1 MSEEN
6 IKPLIQEVI
15 KSSMKNGEKEKTTT
29 LRMAISEIQ
38 REEIDK
44 RSDLSDREV
53 IVILQRMIKQR
64 KDSSNQFRSAG
75 REELSL
81 KEEREIET
89 LSEFLPEQF
98 SEDKIK
104 EIVINSIKSLNAK
117 TPQDIGKV
125 MGSLKSDL
133 QGKADMSLVSKLV
146 KENLTE

>member
-89 LSEFLPEQF
+89 LSEFLPEQL

-104 EIVINSIKSLNAK
+104 EIVINSIESLNAR
-117 TPQDIGKV
+117 TTQDLGKV

-133 QGKADMSLVSKLV
+133 QGKANMSLVSKLV

>member
-1 MSEEN
+1 
-6 IKPLIQEVI
+6 
-15 KSSMKNGEKEKTTT
+15 MKNGEKEKTTT

-53 IVILQRMIKQR
+53 IAILQRMIKQR

-89 LSEFLPEQF
+89 LSEFLPKQL

-104 EIVINSIKSLNAK
+104 EIVFNSIENLSAK

-146 KENLTE
+146 KENLTK

>member
-53 IVILQRMIKQR
+53 IAILQRMIKQR

-89 LSEFLPEQF
+89 LSEFLPEQL
-98 SEDKIK
+98 SENEIK
-104 EIVINSIKSLNAK
+104 EIVFNSIKSLNAK

>member
-44 RSDLSDREV
+44 RSDLSDQEV

-89 LSEFLPEQF
+89 LS
-98 SEDKIK
+98 
-104 EIVINSIKSLNAK
+104 
-117 TPQDIGKV
+117 
-125 MGSLKSDL
+125 
-133 QGKADMSLVSKLV
+133 
-146 KENLTE
+146 

>member
-53 IVILQRMIKQR
+53 IAILQRMIKQR

-89 LSEFLPEQF
+89 LSEFLPEQL
-98 SEDKIK
+98 SEDEIK
-104 EIVINSIKSLNAK
+104 EIVFNSIKSLNAK
-117 TPQDIGKV
+117 TPQDIGKI
-125 MGSLKSDL
+125 MGSLKLDL

-146 KENLTE
+146 KENLTK

>member
-6 IKPLIQEVI
+6 IKSLIQEVI
-15 KSSMKNGEKEKTTT
+15 KSSMKKGEKEKTTT

-53 IVILQRMIKQR
+53 IAILQRMIKQR

-89 LSEFLPEQF
+89 LSEFLPEQL
-98 SEDKIK
+98 SENEIK
-104 EIVINSIKSLNAK
+104 EIVFNSIKSLNAK
-117 TPQDIGKV
+117 TPQDIGKI
-125 MGSLKSDL
+125 MGSLKLDL

>member
-1 MSEEN
+1 
-6 IKPLIQEVI
+6 
-15 KSSMKNGEKEKTTT
+15 MKKGEKEKTTT

-53 IVILQRMIKQR
+53 IAILQRMIKQR

-89 LSEFLPEQF
+89 LSEFLPEQL
-98 SEDKIK
+98 SEDEIK
-104 EIVINSIKSLNAK
+104 EIVFNSIKSLNAK
-117 TPQDIGKV
+117 TPQDIGKI
-125 MGSLKSDL
+125 MGSLKLDL

-146 KENLTE
+146 KENLTK

>member
-6 IKPLIQEVI
+6 LKPLIQEVI

-44 RSDLSDREV
+44 RSDLSDQEV

-89 LSEFLPEQF
+89 LSEFLPEQL

-104 EIVINSIKSLNAK
+104 EIVINSIESLNAK
-117 TPQDIGKV
+117 IPQDIGKV

>member
-6 IKPLIQEVI
+6 IKSLIQEVI
-15 KSSMKNGEKEKTTT
+15 KSSMKKGEKEKTTT

-53 IVILQRMIKQR
+53 IAILQRMIKQR

-89 LSEFLPEQF
+89 LSEFLPEQL
-98 SEDKIK
+98 SEDEIK
-104 EIVINSIKSLNAK
+104 EIVFNSIKSLNAK
-117 TPQDIGKV
+117 TPQDIGKI
-125 MGSLKSDL
+125 MGSLKLDL
-133 QGKADMSLVSKLV
+133 QGKADMSLVSRLV
-146 KENLTE
+146 KENLTK

>member
-1 MSEEN
+1 
-6 IKPLIQEVI
+6 
-15 KSSMKNGEKEKTTT
+15 MKKGEKEKTTT

-53 IVILQRMIKQR
+53 IAILQRMIKQR

-75 REELSL
+75 REELSF
-81 KEEREIET
+81 KEDREIET
-89 LSEFLPEQF
+89 LSEFLPEQL
-98 SEDKIK
+98 SEDEIK
-104 EIVINSIKSLNAK
+104 EIVFNSIENLNAE

-125 MGSLKSDL
+125 MGYLKSDL

-146 KENLTE
+146 KENLSK

>member
-44 RSDLSDREV
+44 RSDLSDQEV

-89 LSEFLPEQF
+89 LSEFLPEQL

-104 EIVINSIKSLNAK
+104 EIVINSIESLNAK
-117 TPQDIGKV
+117 TPQDIGNV

>member
-6 IKPLIQEVI
+6 LKPLIQEVI

-53 IVILQRMIKQR
+53 IAILQRMIKQR

-89 LSEFLPEQF
+89 LSEFLPEQL
-98 SEDKIK
+98 SEDEIK
-104 EIVINSIKSLNAK
+104 EIVFNSIKSLNAK
-117 TPQDIGKV
+117 TPQDIGKI
-125 MGSLKSDL
+125 MGSLKLDL
-133 QGKADMSLVSKLV
+133 QGKADMSLVSRLV
-146 KENLTE
+146 KENLTK

>member
-1 MSEEN
+1 
-6 IKPLIQEVI
+6 
-15 KSSMKNGEKEKTTT
+15 MKKGEKEKTTT

-53 IVILQRMIKQR
+53 ITILQRMIKQR

-89 LSEFLPEQF
+89 LSEFLPEQL
-98 SEDKIK
+98 SEDEIK
-104 EIVINSIKSLNAK
+104 EIVFNSIKSLNAK
-117 TPQDIGKV
+117 TPQDIGKI
-125 MGSLKSDL
+125 MGSLKLDL
-133 QGKADMSLVSKLV
+133 QGKADMSLVSRLV
-146 KENLTE
+146 KENLTK

>member
-44 RSDLSDREV
+44 KSDLSDREV

-89 LSEFLPEQF
+89 LSEFLPEQL

-104 EIVINSIKSLNAK
+104 EIVINSIESLNAK
-117 TPQDIGKV
+117 TSQDIGKV

>member
-44 RSDLSDREV
+44 RSDLSDQEV

-89 LSEFLPEQF
+89 LSEFLPEQL
-98 SEDKIK
+98 SEDEIK
-104 EIVINSIKSLNAK
+104 EIVFNSIENLNAE

-125 MGSLKSDL
+125 MGYLKSDL

-146 KENLTE
+146 NENLSK